1 MLVHLAN
8 LAKALKS
15 YCGVRYTAPLPAFR
29 QGDWDAD
36 A

>member
-1 MLVHLAN
+1 MLVHLSN
-8 LAKALKS
+8 MAKALKS
-15 YCGVRYTAPLPAFR
+15 YCGVRYTAPLSALR